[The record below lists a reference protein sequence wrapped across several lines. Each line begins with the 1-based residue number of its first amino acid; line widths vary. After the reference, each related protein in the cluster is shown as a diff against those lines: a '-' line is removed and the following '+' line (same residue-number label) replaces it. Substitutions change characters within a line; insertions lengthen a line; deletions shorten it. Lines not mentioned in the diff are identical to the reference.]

1 MAEEEEVAGV
11 KRRKFEEVEEVE
23 DMEKVATMNKRKAE
37 EEEVGPLAKKG
48 RLDKEN
54 DDVDNLPAS
63 LLSLSDDV
71 ILGVLS
77 RLSSWDL
84 VQVSQT
90 CSRLKAIAAD
100 RSLALELNY
109 IGHPQ
114 HLRAIKRC
122 IKLIH
127 SKTHS
132 LGFEGFLRKG
142 ATQIENL
149 SEACFRD
156 IANTAPSLTRLQLH
170 YCYINAE
177 KVAFQHFPRSLKKL
191 SLEGCELFN
200 LPADKSI
207 FKHIDSHMPD
217 LEELD
222 LTRCGWV
229 KNHCLMALCKLDKL
243 RILKLR
249 GCHRIGE
256 CFAYTALATRFGFN
270 SVEVFDLRDT
280 NIGDTEVQ
288 CFGRKEAVL
297 QLLVGGER
305 GQKITDR
312 GILSL
317 VSTSGA
323 PAFQSKLEKLVM
335 AGTSVTDKSLDLL
348 ARHLAT
354 LNHLDV
360 SGSEVT
366 EPGKVQFCERR
377 PDCLLKA
384 ELLNGEEREPPHE
397 GSDEEVAESAE
408 NCDS

>member
-1 MAEEEEVAGV
+1 
-11 KRRKFEEVEEVE
+11 
-23 DMEKVATMNKRKAE
+23 
-37 EEEVGPLAKKG
+37 
-48 RLDKEN
+48 
-54 DDVDNLPAS
+54 LPAS

-84 VQVSQT
+84 VQVSRT

-100 RSLALELNY
+100 RSLAIELNY

-132 LGFEGFLRKG
+132 LGFEGFLRQG
-142 ATQIENL
+142 ATQ
-149 SEACFRD
+149 
-156 IANTAPSLTRLQLH
+156 
-170 YCYINAE
+170 
-177 KVAFQHFPRSLKKL
+177 
-191 SLEGCELFN
+191 
-200 LPADKSI
+200 
-207 FKHIDSHMPD
+207 
-217 LEELD
+217 
-222 LTRCGWV
+222 
-229 KNHCLMALCKLDKL
+229 
-243 RILKLR
+243 
-249 GCHRIGE
+249 IGE

-288 CFGRKEAVL
+288 CFGRKGAVL

-354 LNHLDV
+354 LRHLDV
-360 SGSEVT
+360 SGSDVT